1 MMSGLL
7 GSLLG
12 FTGSVVP
19 AITDHFAKKQEFN
32 FELEKMEKQA
42 ELLRAGFD
50 QEMKMYQQRASDDE
64 HARLIH
70 HDIALTKNRTFIGA
84 LQASVRPVITYSFFI
99 LFAIVEISLLTQ
111 ALQMDL
117 PLDQAIA
124 TLWDEDTKAIWGAVI
139 AFWFGSRAIDRT
151 RNRLK

>member
-7 GSLLG
+7 GSLVG
-12 FTGSVVP
+12 FTGSVIP
-19 AITDHFAKKQEFN
+19 AITDHFAKKQEYK
-32 FELEKMEKQA
+32 FEIEKMEKQA
-42 ELLRAGFD
+42 ELMRAGYD

-64 HARLIH
+64 HGRLIE
-70 HDIALTKNRTFIGA
+70 HDVAITKNRTFIGA
-84 LQASVRPVITYSFFI
+84 LQSSVRPVITYSFFI
-99 LFAIVEISLLTQ
+99 LFAIVEISLLSQ
-111 ALQMDL
+111 AIQMDL

-139 AFWFGSRAIDRT
+139 AFWFGSRAIEKS

>member
-12 FTGSVVP
+12 FTGSVIP
-19 AITDHFAKKQEFN
+19 AITDHFAKKQEHK
-32 FELEKMEKQA
+32 FELAKMEKHA
-42 ELLRAGFD
+42 ELLRAGYD
-50 QEMKMYQQRASDDE
+50 QEMKMYQQRAEDDE
-64 HARLIH
+64 HARLVQ

-99 LFAIVEISLLTQ
+99 LFAVVEISLLTQ

-139 AFWFGSRAIDRT
+139 AFWFGSRAIEKS
-151 RNRLK
+151 RNRSK